1 MAAIE
6 SPLPAVDLTMK
17 DQPDPKADER
27 EARKAIERVERDSEV
42 VGQSSF
48 VRAAGRARGHLA
60 GADADQS
67 DPVEVWGRRVG
78 RGLSVVAFIGLAI
91 WLIGYLAR

>member
-1 MAAIE
+1 MGDRSGQE
-6 SPLPAVDLTMK
+6 PAD
-17 DQPDPKADER
+17 R
-27 EARKAIERVERDSEV
+27 EARKALERVARDAEV

-48 VRAAGRARGHLA
+48 VRAAGKARGHLS
-60 GADADQS
+60 GADADPS

-78 RGLSVVAFIGLAI
+78 RGLSVVAFIALAI